1 MKKLLILM
9 MVILMPMALQAKEYE
24 LYCSIGDVS
33 TGGPFFEDDSVR
45 FEFEWHSF
53 APHFLKVRIKNKT
66 QSRITVE
73 WENAR
78 LCQTPICFR
87 SDNIFT
93 FNNQKPDE
101 VVHAKSTSE
110 KEIGEREDP
119 DYMSPLFFD
128 SSIKD
133 HGESVSSVIIPI
145 KFPSGK
151 IIDYKVFVCL
161 KYKD

>member
-9 MVILMPMALQAKEYE
+9 LVILMPIALQAKEYE

-78 LCQTPICFR
+78 LLDSPICFR
-87 SDNIFT
+87 SDNIFS
-93 FNNQKPDE
+93 FNNPKPDE
-101 VVHAKSTSE
+101 VIHAKSTSE

-119 DYMSPLFFD
+119 DYMSLVFHE
-128 SSIKD
+128 SSIKNYG
-133 HGESVSSVIIPI
+133 HSTSEVIIPV

-151 IIDYKVFVCL
+151 ITDYKVFVCL